1 MTDLF
6 SKVPIQPLAEKM
18 RPRSV
23 DEVVGQ
29 QHLLGQGK
37 PLRLAFDAKKL
48 HSFILWGPPG
58 VGKTTLG
65 RLAANVANSEFMNIS
80 AVLAGVKEIR
90 AAIDVAQNALAV
102 QGKSTVLFVDEI
114 HRFNKAQQDALLPHI
129 ENGLFV
135 FVGSTTEN
143 PSFEVNVALLSR
155 AQVYVLHS
163 LNEADFRQ
171 IYLRALSHLNDV
183 TLDESAISVLI
194 GFADGD
200 ARRFLNLIEQVST
213 AASGAGISMVTADFV
228 LSASSPSLRK
238 FDKGGDEFYDQISAL
253 HKSIRGSQP
262 NAALYWLARM
272 LDGGADARYV
282 SRRLIRMASEEV
294 GNADPRALQVAIN
307 AAEAYERLGSPEGDL
322 ALAQAATY
330 IAMAAKSN
338 AVYAAWNETRA
349 FVQADG
355 SRPVPMHLRNAP
367 TKLMSELGYHKGY
380 RYSHDEPDAYA
391 AGERY
396 FPDDMPEPQW
406 YKPVPRGLEI
416 KIAEKLRWLQ
426 SLDDGAHSKDS

>member
-6 SKVPIQPLAEKM
+6 SKDPIQPLAEKM

-23 DEVVGQ
+23 DQVVGQ
-29 QHLLGQGK
+29 QHLLGRGK

-65 RLAANVANSEFMNIS
+65 RLAANVASSEFVSIS
-80 AVLAGVKEIR
+80 AVLAGVREIR
-90 AAIDVAQNALAV
+90 AAIDVAQNALDV

-129 ENGLFV
+129 ESGLFI
-135 FVGSTTEN
+135 FVGATTEN
-143 PSFEVNVALLSR
+143 PSFEVNGALLSR
-155 AQVYVLHS
+155 AQVYVLQP

-171 IYLRALSHLNDV
+171 LYLRALPHLNDV
-183 TLDESAISVLI
+183 TLDENAISVLA

-213 AASGAGISMVTADFV
+213 AASGAGRLTADFV

-238 FDKGGDEFYDQISAL
+238 FDKVGDEFYDQISAL

-272 LDGGADARYV
+272 LDGGADARYIG
-282 SRRLIRMASEEV
+282 RRLIRMASEEV

-380 RYSHDEPDAYA
+380 RYAHDEPDAYA

-396 FPDDMPEPQW
+396 FPDDMPELQC
-406 YKPVPRGLEI
+406 YKPVSRGLEI
-416 KIAEKLRWLQ
+416 KIAEKLRRLQ
-426 SLDDGAHSKDS
+426 SLDDEAHSTDS